1 MDSHTKQILFFTGA
15 GSSSESG
22 IPTFRKDNN
31 ALWNEHNV
39 DDVCNINTFI
49 KNKDLVFSFY
59 NDMKQKYAHCKP
71 NDFHY
76 FLKEVQEQ
84 YLTKVFTSNIDTL
97 LEEAGVKNVCHV
109 HGSLN
114 QMNCAYC
121 YHSWPL
127 EKTNETFTMNEV
139 CPSCQRYKYTKP
151 GVVFFGEK
159 APLYEKLYQDFHSDK
174 DSHDFELNSKT
185 KSLKIIVGA
194 SLNVI
199 TIMHLNISKYNT
211 YEQSVLVDPLPSNEN
226 DFNIVISKKSSEAIP
241 EMKKIIDKFMKS

>member
-1 MDSHTKQILFFTGA
+1 MDIYTKQILFFTGA

-22 IPTFRKDNN
+22 IPTFRKDEN
-31 ALWNEHNV
+31 ALWNKHHI
-39 DDVCNINTFI
+39 DDICNINTFI
-49 KNKDLVFSFY
+49 KNKVDVFSFY
-59 NDMKQKYAHCKP
+59 NDMKHKYAHCKP

-76 FLKEVQEQ
+76 FLKEIQDQ

-97 LEEAGVKNVCHV
+97 LEEAGVQNVCHV

-114 QMNCAYC
+114 QMNCSYC
-121 YHSWPL
+121 YHYWDLNNPHD
-127 EKTNETFTMNEV
+127 EFTINEV

-159 APLYEKLYQDFHSDK
+159 APLYEHLYKEFHSDK
-174 DSHDFELNSKT
+174 DAHDFELSSKT

-199 TIMHLNISKYNT
+199 TTTHLNISQHNT
-211 YEQSVLVDPLPSNEN
+211 YEKSVLVDPIPSNQD
-226 DFNIVISKKSSEAIP
+226 DFNIVIAKKSCEAIP
-241 EMKKIIDKFMKS
+241 EMKKIIDDFMNS